1 MHKALKE
8 VLGDHANQAG
18 SLVNEERLRFDFNHF
33 SAVTPEELKAIEDKV
48 NAQILE
54 NINVCTKEMD
64 IDEAK
69 AQGAMALFGEKYG
82 KRVRFV
88 DIGGWSKELCGGTH
102 VHDIGEIGL
111 FKIVSESSIGAGL
124 RRIEAVTGDAARAY
138 FEAEENEL
146 QEIQHLL
153 KVKKSDVLGKIQQ
166 LLAELKEKDKE
177 IAAYKEA
184 EAASKADDVL
194 KEAEEYPKGKAI
206 VASMGDIDMNALR
219 ETADKLKENR
229 DDLALVLFATGGD
242 KVSIVISG
250 GKDWVAN
257 GFHAGKLIK
266 EVASVVGGGG
276 GGKPN
281 MAQAGGKDTAKV
293 EEAMSKAKELLK
305 TV

>member
-1 MHKALKE
+1 
-8 VLGDHANQAG
+8 
-18 SLVNEERLRFDFNHF
+18 
-33 SAVTPEELKAIEDKV
+33 
-48 NAQILE
+48 
-54 NINVCTKEMD
+54 
-64 IDEAK
+64 
-69 AQGAMALFGEKYG
+69 MALFGEKYG

-184 EAASKADDVL
+184 EAASKAGDVL
-194 KEAEEYPKGKAI
+194 KEAEDYPKGKAI
-206 VASMGDIDMNALR
+206 VASMGDMDMNALR

-293 EEAMSKAKELLK
+293 DEAISKAKELLK